1 MLESKIRNQKSEIR
15 NILLVIFV
23 CFICT
28 AAFAE
33 EQFTY
38 DSKGKRN
45 PFIPLLTSDGRL
57 INLDKEAPKGDLI
70 VEGII
75 FDKKGR
81 SYAIV
86 NGEVVGIGDA
96 VAGYEI
102 LKIENDKVVFI
113 KESKI
118 TEIKVNKEGE

>member
-1 MLESKIRNQKSEIR
+1 
-15 NILLVIFV
+15 
-23 CFICT
+23 
-28 AAFAE
+28 
-33 EQFTY
+33 
-38 DSKGKRN
+38 
-45 PFIPLLTSDGRL
+45 
-57 INLDKEAPKGDLI
+57 